1 MVGPGVLGGRV
12 KRGVGSNVSLL
23 GVVGWVRVGVGS
35 LERGMVGLGDGGVTG
50 PGRVEGSDVVGS
62 GVLGGLVKGV
72 GLIVGPSLG
81 VVGCVRVGVG
91 SLELVG
97 CDVGVRGIVGLG
109 DGSTGAGWE
118 GSFVV
123 GALVGLNVRGGR
135 VGGKTVG

>member
-62 GVLGGLVKGV
+62 GVLGGRVKGV

-81 VVGCVRVGVG
+81 VVGWVMVGVG
-91 SLELVG
+91 SLE
-97 CDVGVRGIVGLG
+97 RGIVGLG

-118 GSFVV
+118 GSDVV